1 MSQLHL
7 PIFKSPLEA
16 ITPYSSTDKV
26 EPGEINREI
35 DEFMNEPVFKHYEE
49 STNLQLFFDLFF
61 VANLASFN
69 DKHEVNSQASLG
81 TYVGFFCVLWFTW
94 CQVTLCDVRF
104 ITDSV
109 SERLA
114 HACHFGVMVGL
125 AVVGPQ
131 FSELDHDTPWGLM
144 RKLSIVLIVSR
155 TVLIFQYGTVLV
167 FVWKYKKSRLPLITT
182 MLTLLVAV
190 SVYVAIYI
198 ALVYQ
203 TSPLLYIGWYMV
215 FVFEAV
221 SSIAIAARW
230 QVLSFEGTH
239 LIERMSCLSLII
251 LGEGVIG
258 VCKSIVKIEKYDNTF
273 SSAAIGGITCSVLII
288 YLVYILYFDNIHEG
302 KSTSIRQHIWACLH
316 FPFHVTLVLLTEGAS
331 QFVAWRHTIEYV
343 KDTFDG
349 VDYLTIADAPNTTEA
364 FAALSSTMNTVIFD
378 GLFPVS
384 LHDAK
389 VAELDLQILGDNSST
404 PAQSSLAIGEIQVLL
419 FRTVFDA
426 YGFEPAK
433 IPPAIGEDSSAD
445 ILAIYDAY
453 LTVFKFLF
461 GYFFTCGG
469 LTLIWIGVLSWLSMS
484 NLEYRARWRF
494 VAIATNI
501 LLGVGLCLLTLLILT
516 DAALTLGT
524 SPWTITICVFVFMIA
539 IIVDQVVK
547 NKMHRFQGE

>member
-1 MSQLHL
+1 MLG
-7 PIFKSPLEA
+7 
-16 ITPYSSTDKV
+16 SSAFFGLLGV
-26 EPGEINREI
+26 
-35 DEFMNEPVFKHYEE
+35 
-49 STNLQLFFDLFF
+49 NLKFPT
-61 VANLASFN
+61 SFCT
-69 DKHEVNSQASLG
+69 L
-81 TYVGFFCVLWFTW
+81 TYYIG
-94 CQVTLCDVRF
+94 QVTLCDVRF
-104 ITDSV
+104 ITDSI

-131 FSELDHDTPWGLM
+131 FNELDHTTPWTLM

-155 TVLIFQYGTVLV
+155 TVLTFQYGTVLV
-167 FVWKYKKSRLPLITT
+167 FVWKYKKSRLPLIVN
-182 MLTLLVAV
+182 MSTLLAAV
-190 SVYVAIYI
+190 FVYVAIYI
-198 ALVYQ
+198 ALVYE
-203 TSPLLYIGWYMV
+203 TSPLLYIGWYIV

-221 SSIAIAARW
+221 SSIIIAARW
-230 QVLSFEGTH
+230 QVLSFQGTH

-273 SSAAIGGITCSVLII
+273 SAAAIGGITCSVLII
-288 YLVYILYFDNIHEG
+288 YLVYILYFDNLHEG

-331 QFVAWRHTIEYV
+331 QFVAWRHIIEYV
-343 KDTFDG
+343 KDTFEG
-349 VDYLTIADAPNTTEA
+349 VDILTIADAPKTTEA
-364 FAALSSTMNTVIFD
+364 FAALSSTVNTVIFE
-378 GLFPVS
+378 GFFPVS

-389 VAELDLQILGDNSST
+389 IAELNLQILGNNSST
-404 PAQSSLAIGEIQVLL
+404 PAQSSVAIEAIQVLL

-426 YGFEPAK
+426 YGFEPSH
-433 IPPAIGEDSSAD
+433 IPATMEDDPSTAIP
-445 ILAIYDAY
+445 AIYDAY
-453 LTVFKFLF
+453 LKVFKFLF

-484 NLEYRARWRF
+484 NIEYRARWRF

-516 DAALTLGT
+516 DAALTLGM

-547 NKMHRFQGE
+547 NKMQRFKEE